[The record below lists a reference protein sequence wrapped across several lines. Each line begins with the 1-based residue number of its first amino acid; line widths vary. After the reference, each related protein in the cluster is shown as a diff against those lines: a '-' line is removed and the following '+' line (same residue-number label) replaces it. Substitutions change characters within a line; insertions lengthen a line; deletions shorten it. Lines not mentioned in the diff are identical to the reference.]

1 VLATPPGG
9 AAPLTVR
16 FSLATRIVTA
26 GVEADFDGD
35 GSVDFRGPAL
45 EGQAFTYP
53 DPGVY
58 LARVTVADDQGVP
71 HAATA
76 IVEAHDLVALDAALQ
91 AKWAAFKASL
101 RQGNVEDALQLVA
114 LDDRDAYRDMLNGL
128 TVPLASIDTV
138 LRDLSLVALG
148 DGRAEYHMARAEGG
162 VTLSHLVVFI
172 RDDDGIWR
180 LEFF

>member
-1 VLATPPGG
+1 
-9 AAPLTVR
+9 
-16 FSLATRIVTA
+16 
-26 GVEADFDGD
+26 
-35 GSVDFRGPAL
+35 
-45 EGQAFTYP
+45 
-53 DPGVY
+53 
-58 LARVTVADDQGVP
+58 
-71 HAATA
+71 
-76 IVEAHDLVALDAALQ
+76 VALDAALQ

-162 VTLSHLVVFI
+162 ATLSHLVVFI
-172 RDDDGIWR
+172 RDADGIWR